1 MFSFILSRFLSPS
14 KIAFFVLI
22 ALCGFLYLK
31 NNALALENENLKLKA
46 LHFSN
51 EINVFKDKLAQQN
64 KAIDKLKLDLK
75 PKETLKEVLKV
86 DKVFIKDKSCQS
98 ELKAYKELFN
108 ILGAKKVNDKMRIF
122 LLIIP
127 FVFLSA
133 CASKD
138 ILIKTEIKE
147 VKVPIKCPLK
157 LPLKPLDKKDLESA
171 KEISKYYL
179 EVENIAKLCTGEKDE
194 RK

>member
-1 MFSFILSRFLSPS
+1 MDLSIRKRLCLVLFYQGFLSPS

-108 ILGAKKVNDKMRIF
+108 ILGAKK
-122 LLIIP
+122 
-127 FVFLSA
+127 
-133 CASKD
+133 
-138 ILIKTEIKE
+138 
-147 VKVPIKCPLK
+147 
-157 LPLKPLDKKDLESA
+157 
-171 KEISKYYL
+171 
-179 EVENIAKLCTGEKDE
+179 
-194 RK
+194 

>member
-1 MFSFILSRFLSPS
+1 
-14 KIAFFVLI
+14 
-22 ALCGFLYLK
+22 
-31 NNALALENENLKLKA
+31 
-46 LHFSN
+46 
-51 EINVFKDKLAQQN
+51 
-64 KAIDKLKLDLK
+64 
-75 PKETLKEVLKV
+75 
-86 DKVFIKDKSCQS
+86 
-98 ELKAYKELFN
+98 
-108 ILGAKKVNDKMRIF
+108 MRIF

-157 LPLKPLDKKDLESA
+157 LPLKPFDYGDLESA
-171 KEISKYYL
+171 KKISKYYL
-179 EVENIAKLCTGEKDE
+179 EVEDIAKLCTGEQDE

>member
-1 MFSFILSRFLSPS
+1 M
-14 KIAFFVLI
+14 
-22 ALCGFLYLK
+22 
-31 NNALALENENLKLKA
+31 
-46 LHFSN
+46 
-51 EINVFKDKLAQQN
+51 
-64 KAIDKLKLDLK
+64 
-75 PKETLKEVLKV
+75 
-86 DKVFIKDKSCQS
+86 
-98 ELKAYKELFN
+98 
-108 ILGAKKVNDKMRIF
+108 NDKMRIF

-157 LPLKPLDKKDLESA
+157 PLDKKDLESA

-179 EVENIAKLCTGEKDE
+179 EVENIAKLCTEEKDE

>member
-86 DKVFIKDKSCQS
+86 DK
-98 ELKAYKELFN
+98 
-108 ILGAKKVNDKMRIF
+108 F
-122 LLIIP
+122 LLKIKAAR
-127 FVFLSA
+127 VNL
-133 CASKD
+133 K
-138 ILIKTEIKE
+138 LIKN
-147 VKVPIKCPLK
+147 
-157 LPLKPLDKKDLESA
+157 
-171 KEISKYYL
+171 YL
-179 EVENIAKLCTGEKDE
+179 IF
-194 RK
+194 

>member
-46 LHFSN
+46 LHFNN

-75 PKETLKEVLKV
+75 PKET
-86 DKVFIKDKSCQS
+86 
-98 ELKAYKELFN
+98 
-108 ILGAKKVNDKMRIF
+108 
-122 LLIIP
+122 
-127 FVFLSA
+127 
-133 CASKD
+133 
-138 ILIKTEIKE
+138 
-147 VKVPIKCPLK
+147 
-157 LPLKPLDKKDLESA
+157 
-171 KEISKYYL
+171 
-179 EVENIAKLCTGEKDE
+179 
-194 RK
+194 

>member
-75 PKETLKEVLKV
+75 PKETLKEVLI
-86 DKVFIKDKSCQS
+86 IKDKSCQS

-108 ILGAKKVNDKMRIF
+108 ILGAKK
-122 LLIIP
+122 
-127 FVFLSA
+127 
-133 CASKD
+133 
-138 ILIKTEIKE
+138 
-147 VKVPIKCPLK
+147 
-157 LPLKPLDKKDLESA
+157 
-171 KEISKYYL
+171 
-179 EVENIAKLCTGEKDE
+179 
-194 RK
+194 

>member
-1 MFSFILSRFLSPS
+1 M
-14 KIAFFVLI
+14 
-22 ALCGFLYLK
+22 
-31 NNALALENENLKLKA
+31 
-46 LHFSN
+46 
-51 EINVFKDKLAQQN
+51 
-64 KAIDKLKLDLK
+64 
-75 PKETLKEVLKV
+75 
-86 DKVFIKDKSCQS
+86 
-98 ELKAYKELFN
+98 
-108 ILGAKKVNDKMRIF
+108 NDKMRIF

-127 FVFLSA
+127 FVFTA

-157 LPLKPLDKKDLESA
+157 LPFKPFDKKDLESA

-179 EVENIAKLCTGEKDE
+179 ELENIAKLCTGEKDE

>member
-64 KAIDKLKLDLK
+64 KAIDEFKPVNLK

-86 DKVFIKDKSCQS
+86 DKVFIKDKSCQVN
-98 ELKAYKELFN
+98 LK
-108 ILGAKKVNDKMRIF
+108 
-122 LLIIP
+122 
-127 FVFLSA
+127 
-133 CASKD
+133 
-138 ILIKTEIKE
+138 LIKN
-147 VKVPIKCPLK
+147 
-157 LPLKPLDKKDLESA
+157 
-171 KEISKYYL
+171 YL
-179 EVENIAKLCTGEKDE
+179 IF
-194 RK
+194 

>member
-46 LHFSN
+46 LHFNN

-86 DKVFIKDKSCQS
+86 DKVFIK
-98 ELKAYKELFN
+98 
-108 ILGAKKVNDKMRIF
+108 
-122 LLIIP
+122 
-127 FVFLSA
+127 
-133 CASKD
+133 
-138 ILIKTEIKE
+138 
-147 VKVPIKCPLK
+147 
-157 LPLKPLDKKDLESA
+157 
-171 KEISKYYL
+171 
-179 EVENIAKLCTGEKDE
+179 
-194 RK
+194 

>member
-1 MFSFILSRFLSPS
+1 MW
-14 KIAFFVLI
+14 
-22 ALCGFLYLK
+22 FLYLK

-108 ILGAKKVNDKMRIF
+108 ILGAKKWMIKWEFF

-157 LPLKPLDKKDLESA
+157 LPLKPLDKK
-171 KEISKYYL
+171 
-179 EVENIAKLCTGEKDE
+179 T
-194 RK
+194 

>member
-31 NNALALENENLKLKA
+31 NNALALENENLKLKS
-46 LHFSN
+46 LHLNSQIDAFSN
-51 EINVFKDKLAQQN
+51 KLIEQN

-86 DKVFIKDKSCQS
+86 DKVFIKDKSCES

-108 ILGAKKVNDKMRIF
+108 ILGAKK
-122 LLIIP
+122 
-127 FVFLSA
+127 
-133 CASKD
+133 
-138 ILIKTEIKE
+138 
-147 VKVPIKCPLK
+147 
-157 LPLKPLDKKDLESA
+157 
-171 KEISKYYL
+171 
-179 EVENIAKLCTGEKDE
+179 
-194 RK
+194 

>member
-1 MFSFILSRFLSPS
+1 MFDISKLFGFE
-14 KIAFFVLI
+14 KIAIFALI
-22 ALCGFLYLK
+22 ALSSFLFFK
-31 NNALALENENLKLKA
+31 NHTLTLENENLKLKA

-108 ILGAKKVNDKMRIF
+108 ILGAKK
-122 LLIIP
+122 
-127 FVFLSA
+127 
-133 CASKD
+133 
-138 ILIKTEIKE
+138 
-147 VKVPIKCPLK
+147 
-157 LPLKPLDKKDLESA
+157 
-171 KEISKYYL
+171 
-179 EVENIAKLCTGEKDE
+179 
-194 RK
+194 